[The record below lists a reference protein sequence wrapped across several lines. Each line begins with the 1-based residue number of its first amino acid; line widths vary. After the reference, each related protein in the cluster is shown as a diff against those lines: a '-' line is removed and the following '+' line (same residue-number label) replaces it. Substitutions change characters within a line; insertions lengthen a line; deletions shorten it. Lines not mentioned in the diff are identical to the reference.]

1 MHGSGPDEKMQVWK
15 GSRNMKPLE
24 IKHRVI
30 GGGEPLI
37 CVPVVEQDAQSVIRE
52 ITYLSQSTADMIE
65 WRVDAF
71 RDFTDYNAIRSVFE
85 AVAPLLGEKLFL
97 YTFRTAH
104 QGGMAQVKAEQ
115 LDDLHDLA
123 AESGC
128 VDLVDLEFF
137 EEDRPLHKIKRLRE
151 MGVSV
156 IASHHDFEQTPSPE
170 VMKML
175 LEKMCA
181 GGADIVK
188 LAVMPQNYKDVL
200 NLLDV
205 TAQFR
210 EENPDTP
217 VITMSMGSLGGIS
230 RISGET
236 FGSCVTFGAHEKPSA
251 PGQFAMKELR
261 QMLDTIHASSQIAIS
276 LCYYNVL
283 NYVTV
288 LIINKVVKYG
298 RIVCGFISGDEP
310 FRKTT
315 DRRSVFRYD
324 KKRRHD
330 ALGNFTAESGKRRRK
345 SHGVRIGGE
354 ASYQEFC
361 CVKDFEES
369 GGSWVDLQNDRSE

>member
-1 MHGSGPDEKMQVWK
+1 MKKMQVWK

-30 GGGEPLI
+30 GRGEPLI

-71 RDFTDYNAIRSVFE
+71 RDFTDYNEIRSVFE

-261 QMLDTIHASSQIAIS
+261 QMLDTIHASSQI
-276 LCYYNVL
+276 
-283 NYVTV
+283 
-288 LIINKVVKYG
+288 
-298 RIVCGFISGDEP
+298 
-310 FRKTT
+310 
-315 DRRSVFRYD
+315 
-324 KKRRHD
+324 
-330 ALGNFTAESGKRRRK
+330 
-345 SHGVRIGGE
+345 
-354 ASYQEFC
+354 Q
-361 CVKDFEES
+361 
-369 GGSWVDLQNDRSE
+369 